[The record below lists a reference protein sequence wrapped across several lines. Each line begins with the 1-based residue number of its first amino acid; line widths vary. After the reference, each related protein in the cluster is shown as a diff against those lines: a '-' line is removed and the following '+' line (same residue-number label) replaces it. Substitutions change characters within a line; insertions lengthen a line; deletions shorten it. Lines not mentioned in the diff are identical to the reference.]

1 MQIEEEVK
9 ADVARLLAMVCHDKT
24 DPIAYEFVLKR
35 LTRMAI
41 LGTAPPSCQ
50 ITKQNE
56 STVSMQPFSRE
67 PGRRATDMRSDKWEQ
82 QPEQSDWSEAK
93 ENFIAP

>member
-9 ADVARLLAMVCHDKT
+9 ADVERLLAMVCSDKT
-24 DPIAYEFVLKR
+24 DPDSYEFVLKR

-50 ITKQNE
+50 LAKKNE
-56 STVSMQPFSRE
+56 PTISMQPFSRE
-67 PGRRATDMRSDKWEQ
+67 PGWRYESTLDKNEETQ
-82 QPEQSDWSEAK
+82 AQEEWSRAK
-93 ENFIAP
+93 ENFIAR